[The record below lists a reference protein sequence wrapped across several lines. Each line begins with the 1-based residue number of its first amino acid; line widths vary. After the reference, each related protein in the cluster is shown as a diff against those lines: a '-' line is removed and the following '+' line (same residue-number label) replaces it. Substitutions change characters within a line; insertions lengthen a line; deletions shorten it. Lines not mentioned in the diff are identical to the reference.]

1 MKYPSTATGDELVKW
16 ILKTQQMKGMKNS
29 DIRALSVAEL
39 TDKISIE
46 REALRKMQFAH
57 QVTAIEN
64 PMKLR
69 ESRKLVARL
78 KTELSAKELQK

>member
-1 MKYPSTATGDELVKW
+1 
-16 ILKTQQMKGMKNS
+16 MKGMKNS
-29 DIRALSVAEL
+29 DIKALSVAEL
-39 TDKISIE
+39 NDKINAE
-46 REALRKMQFAH
+46 KEALRKMQFAH

-78 KTELSAKELQK
+78 KTELRAKELQK